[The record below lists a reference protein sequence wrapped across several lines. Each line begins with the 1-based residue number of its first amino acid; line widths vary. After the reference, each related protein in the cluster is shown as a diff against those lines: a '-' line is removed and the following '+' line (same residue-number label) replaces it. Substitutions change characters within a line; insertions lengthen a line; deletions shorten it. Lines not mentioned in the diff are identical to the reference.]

1 MTPWLSIVGLGEDGL
16 DGLAPAARAL
26 VDNAE
31 VIVGGARHLA
41 LVGETAA
48 RTHAWDSP
56 LKKTVERLA
65 GYEGRRVCVLAT
77 GDPMAHGVG
86 VTLMRRFG
94 REAAVVLPGVSAFTL
109 ARARLG
115 WPLAETVQLT
125 LHGRPLDLVNAHL
138 TPGQKLLIL
147 SEDRATPGKVARRLV
162 EAGFGASPIHVL
174 CRMGGP
180 RERRFSGT
188 ASDGVADA
196 VDDLNTL
203 AVELVAE
210 PGATVLPRAPGLPDD
225 AFRHDGQMTR
235 REVRAVT
242 LAALQPMPGQ
252 RLWDV
257 GAGCGSVAIEWMR
270 AADRASAIAVE
281 RHAGRRALMAENA
294 AALGAPGLAVVAGS
308 APGALDGLDAP
319 DAVFIGG
326 GVTADG
332 VAGACWDALPRGG
345 RLVANAVTL
354 ESEHVLAA
362 ARRRHGGELVR
373 IAISRA
379 EPVGGL
385 TGWRPQM
392 PVTQWRAVKP

>member
-16 DGLAPAARAL
+16 EGLAPAARAL
-26 VDNAE
+26 IDGAE
-31 VIVGGARHLA
+31 VVVGGERHLA
-41 LVGETAA
+41 LLGRTAA
-48 RTHAWDSP
+48 RVHAWETP
-56 LKKTVERLA
+56 LGRTVERIA
-65 GYEGRRVCVLAT
+65 GYEGRPVCVLAT
-77 GDPMAHGVG
+77 GDPMAYGVG
-86 VTLMRRFG
+86 VTLTRRFG
-94 REAAVVLPGVSAFTL
+94 PEASVVLPGVSAFSL

-115 WPLAETVQLT
+115 WPEAETVQLT
-125 LHGRPLDLVNAHL
+125 LHGRSLDLVNTHL
-138 TPGQKLLIL
+138 TPGRKLLIL
-147 SEDRATPGKVARRLV
+147 SEDRTTPDKVARRLV
-162 EAGFGASPIHVL
+162 EAGFGPSRLHVL

-180 RERRFSGT
+180 RERRLSV
-188 ASDGVADA
+188 AAADGVTDT

-210 PGATVLPRAPGLPDD
+210 PGAAALPRSPGLPDG

-270 AADRASAIAVE
+270 AADLGRAVAVE
-281 RHAGRRALMAENA
+281 RHAGRRALIAENA

-308 APGALDGLDAP
+308 APGALEGLDAP

-326 GVTADG
+326 GVTAAG
-332 VAGACWDALPRGG
+332 VARACWDALPRGG
-345 RLVANAVTL
+345 RLVANAVTI
-354 ESEHVLAA
+354 ESERALVD
-362 ARRRHGGELVR
+362 ARERHGGDLIR

-379 EPVGGL
+379 ESLGAL
-385 TGWRPQM
+385 TGWRPLM
-392 PVTQWRAVKP
+392 PVTQWRAAKP